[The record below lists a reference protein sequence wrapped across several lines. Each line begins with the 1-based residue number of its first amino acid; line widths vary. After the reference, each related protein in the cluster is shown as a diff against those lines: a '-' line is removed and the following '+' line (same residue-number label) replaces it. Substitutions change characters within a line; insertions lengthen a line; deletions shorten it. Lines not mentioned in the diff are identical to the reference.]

1 MKENQQRPVN
11 FQQIEEKNQQE
22 LDFHQQAVV
31 NQQAEAEK
39 VAVKK
44 VRLTE
49 ENENKKVGLLA

>member
-44 VRLTE
+44 VRQTE
-49 ENENKKVGLLA
+49 ENENKK